1 MEVSKDALRL
11 LFAAGSGDAAL
22 LYLWQCAEDETMPCP
37 LGEQKKQQAQEVLTR
52 LGLARQEE
60 KPLRRDERPTYTE
73 DAVSTGLRKKD
84 FSALVGEAQR
94 LLGRVLSTE
103 ELKCLLSIHDYLR
116 LPKEVTALLISY
128 CVQRAKNRGVR
139 APGMRTIE
147 KEAYYWSDLGIDNVE
162 AAVQYMQG
170 ALVRQ
175 SRRGIIARLLQ
186 ITARRLTAAEEE
198 YIDQWIA
205 WGFPDDAIRMAYEK
219 TCLNTGG
226 LKWPYLH
233 SILKSWNEKGL
244 HTVQEIRDGDGAK
257 PASAPNKRQV
267 TDVERDAVRRLMERK
282 EG

>member
-1 MEVSKDALRL
+1 MELSTDALRL

-22 LYLWQCAEDETMPCP
+22 LYLWQTANDETLPCP
-37 LGEQKKQQAQEVLTR
+37 LTDERRQAALEVLTR
-52 LGLARQEE
+52 LGLAPAEE
-60 KPLRRDERPTYTE
+60 KPLHRQEKPAYSE
-73 DAVSTGLRKKD
+73 DSLTGSLQKKD

-116 LPKEVTALLISY
+116 LPQEVTGLLISY
-128 CVQRAKNRGVR
+128 CVQRARYRGVR

-147 KEAYYWSDLGIDNVE
+147 KEAYHWADLGIDNVE

-170 ALVRQ
+170 ALMRQ
-175 SRRGIIARLLQ
+175 SRRGGIARLLQ
-186 ITARRLTAAEEE
+186 ITARRLTSAEEE
-198 YIDQWIA
+198 FIDQWIA
-205 WGFPDDAIRMAYEK
+205 WGFPDDAIRLAYEK

-226 LKWPYLH
+226 LKWQYLH

-244 HTVQEIRDGDGAK
+244 HTVQEIKNGDGAK
-257 PASAPNKRQV
+257 PAATAKKRQV
-267 TDVERDAVRRLMERK
+267 TDLERDAVRRLMERK